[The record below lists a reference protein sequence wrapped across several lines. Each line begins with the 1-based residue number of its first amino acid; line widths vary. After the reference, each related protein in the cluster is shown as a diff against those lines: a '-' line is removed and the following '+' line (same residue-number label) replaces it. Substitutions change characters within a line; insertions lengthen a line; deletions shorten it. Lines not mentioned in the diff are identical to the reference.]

1 MKLDV
6 IIPVYHPDEK
16 LHRLLHGI
24 EQQTCQPEHLFLLH
38 TVAKGT
44 STNLD
49 WAIPESLQKQA
60 KVIRIEKSTFDHGGT
75 RDMGIQLSDAD
86 VILLMT
92 QDAVPLHGNLLESL
106 VKTLEQDEHI
116 AVAYGRQI
124 SDRKS
129 NVPER
134 YTRTFNYPAESVVK
148 SKADL
153 PKLGIKTYFCSN
165 VCAAYRRKIYQK
177 LGGFEK
183 HIIFNEDMVFAAR
196 AIQQGYYVAYDAE
209 AVVRHSHD
217 YTCKQLVRRN
227 FDMGVSQACYPEI
240 FQSVKSEREGI
251 RMVLKILDELA
262 GRKEFLQMWKF
273 ITESSC
279 KYVGYQLGKH
289 YKWLPRRMVMRLTMN
304 ETYWKERKE

>member
-1 MKLDV
+1 MKLDM
-6 IIPVYHPDEK
+6 IIPVYHPDET
-16 LHRLLHGI
+16 LYRLLLGI
-24 EQQTCQPEHLFLLH
+24 EGQTCQPEHIFLLH
-38 TVAKGT
+38 TEAKGE

-49 WAIPESLQKQA
+49 WAIPESLQKLV
-60 KVIRIEKSTFDHGGT
+60 KVIPIEKSAFDHGGT
-75 RDMGIQLSDAD
+75 RNTGIQLSDAD

-92 QDAVPLHGNLLESL
+92 QDAVPFNGNILESL
-106 VKTLEQDEHI
+106 MKTLEQDENI

-124 SDRKS
+124 PDRKS
-129 NVPER
+129 NVLER
-134 YTRTFNYPAESVVK
+134 YTRTFNYPAKSVVK
-148 SKADL
+148 SKSDL
-153 PKLGIKTYFCSN
+153 PELGIKTYFCSN

-209 AVVRHSHD
+209 AMVCHSHD
-217 YTCKQLVRRN
+217 YTFRQMVKRN

-304 ETYWKERKE
+304 ETYWKER